1 MSSNWGENIQ
11 RVAWVFWKKLGC
23 SVDFGY
29 KQIVHYYLHCCVL
42 LWIGLFLSYFIPLC
56 GAFRMYIEHTILSQT
71 KLQRHLNG
79 FMWYIIKNSL
89 LNEQSKWNEYFFFA
103 ICQFIFCV
111 TNTFV
116 CDFWRRQSQNLSRR
130 ELSSLRISLRFGKNF
145 KAAKFS

>member
-1 MSSNWGENIQ
+1 MGHCKRLMALISFIATGGAQWAQIGRKIF

-89 LNEQSKWNEYFFFA
+89 LNEQSKWNEYFFLLYVNLF
-103 ICQFIFCV
+103 FVLPTHLCV
-111 TNTFV
+111 TFGAA
-116 CDFWRRQSQNLSRR
+116 
-130 ELSSLRISLRFGKNF
+130 SLKT
-145 KAAKFS
+145 

>member
-1 MSSNWGENIQ
+1 MGHCKRLMALISFIATGGAQWAQIQ
-11 RVAWVFWKKLGC
+11 RVAWDFWKKLGC

-79 FMWYIIKNSL
+79 FMWYVIKNSL
-89 LNEQSKWNEYFFFA
+89 LNEQSKWNEYFFLLYVNLF
-103 ICQFIFCV
+103 FVLPTHLCV
-111 TNTFV
+111 TFGAA
-116 CDFWRRQSQNLSRR
+116 
-130 ELSSLRISLRFGKNF
+130 SLKT
-145 KAAKFS
+145 

>member
-1 MSSNWGENIQ
+1 MGHCKRLMALISFIATGGAQWAQIGGKIFKELHEF
-11 RVAWVFWKKLGC
+11 FWKKLGC

-89 LNEQSKWNEYFFFA
+89 LNEQSKWNEYFFLLYVNLF
-103 ICQFIFCV
+103 FVLPTHLCV
-111 TNTFV
+111 TFGAA
-116 CDFWRRQSQNLSRR
+116 
-130 ELSSLRISLRFGKNF
+130 SLKT
-145 KAAKFS
+145 